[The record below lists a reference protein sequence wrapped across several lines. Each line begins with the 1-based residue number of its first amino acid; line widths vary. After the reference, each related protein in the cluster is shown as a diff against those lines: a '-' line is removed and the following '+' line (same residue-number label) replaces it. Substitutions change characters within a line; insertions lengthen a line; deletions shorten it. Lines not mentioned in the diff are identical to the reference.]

1 MGNTWHFPKHVFI
14 TSICI
19 IRPKYIFTSWCQPE
33 VHLNLYSKIF
43 SRKHLFKKNSVRF
56 MYKRGSRKLIFSQ
69 KQVNFDENFNPKINL
84 FESNFILLIY
94 LRTSLQKLKT
104 ILLKEFIPSI
114 LKINSLK
121 TNDNKKVQAN
131 H

>member
-1 MGNTWHFPKHVFI
+1 M
-14 TSICI
+14 
-19 IRPKYIFTSWCQPE
+19 
-33 VHLNLYSKIF
+33 
-43 SRKHLFKKNSVRF
+43 
-56 MYKRGSRKLIFSQ
+56 IFSQ